1 MNTYRKGFFM
11 FNSMRSVI
19 FNTILLV
26 ILLSC
31 SKQDGTTPTP
41 DLPANLKSL
50 KLEHPRLFLTDEKLN
65 QLKELR
71 KTDAVLDKYIN
82 TVIATSN
89 SLVTK
94 PMLTRML
101 IGPRLLDVSRELPK
115 RTTHL
120 AMAYSFTADKYI

>member
-1 MNTYRKGFFM
+1 
-11 FNSMRSVI
+11 MRSVI